1 MDNHDPIDPPALD
14 DLIRAELLGA
24 GGGSDRR
31 LIGVEY
37 ERLLLEASTRRT
49 APLTAVYE
57 LLARATSIT
66 GGEAV
71 FEGAIQKGLRTADF
85 ELSVE
90 PGGQVEV
97 STPPARAV
105 ASLDA
110 AVVAADAV
118 LLRALESTGF
128 ELVALGHAPM
138 TPVGEI
144 GLLPRTRYRIMDA
157 RMPQR
162 GALSRNMMR
171 ATAGFQVT
179 LDFADG
185 RDGERLLAL
194 MFRLSPVIA
203 AWSANS
209 RVVAGADSGYASY
222 RHHVWL
228 HTDADRSALFAR
240 CLEFDGALDGY
251 VDWVRKARV
260 LFLTRNGDLME
271 APERPFERLVADGM
285 VTRADLALHLTS
297 MFPFVRMRGH
307 VEVRCADSVEWPRAR
322 AFAALLG
329 AIAYVP
335 AVRSAAEQLSDA
347 LVPSSHED
355 LLEFHERVARHG
367 LATTVTDGRSLCH
380 FAVELAELAAAALA
394 ANPRAIDSPDA
405 LGPLRLLESNC
416 A

>member
-1 MDNHDPIDPPALD
+1 MDSRDPIDPPALD
-14 DLIRAELLGA
+14 DLIRAELLGT

-37 ERLLLEASTRRT
+37 ERLLLESSTRRT
-49 APLTAVYE
+49 APLSAVYE

-66 GGEAV
+66 GGEGV

-97 STPPARAV
+97 STPPARAL

-110 AVVAADAV
+110 AMAAADAV
-118 LLRALESTGF
+118 LQRALEATGF
-128 ELVALGHAPM
+128 ELVALGHAPT

-162 GALSRNMMR
+162 GSLSRNMMR

-209 RVVAGADSGYASY
+209 RVVAGAESGYSSY

-228 HTDADRSALFAR
+228 HTDVDRSALFAR

-260 LFLTRNGDLME
+260 LFLNRNDALIA
-271 APERPFERLVADGM
+271 APEKPFERLVADRM

-307 VEVRCADSVEWPRAR
+307 IEVRCADSVEWPRAR

-329 AIAYVP
+329 AIAYDP
-335 AVRSAAEQLSDA
+335 AVRSAAEELSDA
-347 LVPSSHED
+347 LVPSSHGD
-355 LLEFHERVARHG
+355 LVEFHERVARHG
-367 LATTVTDGRSLCH
+367 LATTVPDGRSLCH
-380 FAVELAELAAAALA
+380 FALELAELAAAALA
-394 ANPRAIDSPDA
+394 ANPRAIASPDS
-405 LGPLRLLESNC
+405 LGPLRLLEPNC